1 MLRVKCLV
9 ILKANPEILK
19 HCEIKMW
26 MWLRLEKRVI

>member
-1 MLRVKCLV
+1 MLRVKSLV